1 MTKPKEVDLYDVQK
15 YLGELTRRAT
25 RSDGRAPGQ
34 MVLCFE
40 GEEVLKFR
48 EMMKAAEDCV
58 RKAEITSLNRRG
70 RW

>member
-1 MTKPKEVDLYDVQK
+1 MPDSFDLYDVQK
-15 YLGELTRRAT
+15 YLGEMQRRAT

-48 EMMKAAEDCV
+48 DMMKAAEDCV
-58 RKAEITSLNRRG
+58 RKAEITSVNRRG